1 MSRVSGGLTAHWHK
15 DGYVVPKRY
24 EKSDE
29 DDVTSIKINVRT
41 VFFGTKCLQAR
52 CLQKQ

>member
-1 MSRVSGGLTAHWHK
+1 MSEGLTAYLHK

-29 DDVTSIKINVRT
+29 DDVTGIKINVRT
-41 VFFGTKCLQAR
+41 VSLIRDVIK
-52 CLQKQ
+52 